1 MRILIAIS
9 LITLSLSV
17 AADDSLAHLV
27 WSKKLSDTP
36 GHHAFTD
43 LTFFKG
49 HYYLCNRVGAGHVSM
64 DGVIQIR
71 RSKDMKHWEDSGV
84 IKTIGDDRDPHF
96 AVANDRLYVFFGV
109 WDTSHGDGTRPV
121 GRHTVRS
128 HMASS
133 EDGKSWSKVQ
143 ALYEPGWWLWR
154 VHHIDGAF
162 YTVAYTALRPVPEF
176 RESRLLRSPDGVQ
189 WDLVSTI
196 TKEHMA
202 GEADFWK
209 RDEESFS
216 VLSRTGSNQPARLF
230 SSDASFR
237 QWEDVAL
244 NTMVHSPA
252 LAFWSER
259 IFVAGR
265 GKSDNQHVTKLWEL
279 QGRTLTELVTLP
291 SGGDNAY
298 PGLLVVPESL
308 DEVSPRFY
316 ISWYSQTDAESG
328 EKEPHGGAS
337 VYVGEIALGA
347 APDSDE

>member
-1 MRILIAIS
+1 MRSLIAFA
-9 LITLSLSV
+9 LITLSLS
-17 AADDSLAHLV
+17 ASADDAEAHLV

-43 LTFFKG
+43 LALFKG
-49 HYYLCNRVGAGHVSM
+49 HYYLCYRVGTGHVSM

-71 RSKDMKHWEDSGV
+71 RSKDLKTWEDCGT

-96 AVANDRLYVFFGV
+96 AVTNQQIYVFFGV
-109 WDTSHGDGTRPV
+109 WDTIHGEGTRPI
-121 GRHTVRS
+121 GRNTVRS
-128 HMASS
+128 HMVTS
-133 EDGKSWSKVQ
+133 EDGETWSRVQ

-154 VHHIDGAF
+154 VRHIEDAF
-162 YTVAYTALRPVPEF
+162 YTVAYTALRPVPEY
-176 RESRLLRSPDGVQ
+176 RESRLLRSTDGVQ

-202 GEADFWK
+202 GEADLWK
-209 RDEESFS
+209 RDEESFA
-216 VLSRTGSNQPARLF
+216 VISRTGSNKAARLF

-244 NTMVHSPA
+244 NAMVHSPV
-252 LAFWSER
+252 LAFWYER

-265 GKSDNQHVTKLWEL
+265 GEEAGKHVTKVWEL
-279 QGRTLTELVTLP
+279 EGRTLKELVTLP

-308 DEVSPRFY
+308 DEENPRFY
-316 ISWYSQTDAESG
+316 VSWYSQTDATSG
-328 EKEPHGGAS
+328 EKEPNGGAG

-347 APDSDE
+347 APETAE